1 MKNKLSLL
9 TLAGA
14 LVAAA
19 FVNVPASLAAGG
31 NTTITANR
39 AVSVAGAT
47 VRGIPGDAVV
57 SNIYQV
63 VLTDPVSG
71 NVIATTGAQVAHKL
85 STNGGDTV
93 TISDGGG
100 GNVTLTL
107 NQTKAALDAF
117 GAKYSP

>member
-1 MKNKLSLL
+1 MKNTLSLL
-9 TLAGA
+9 ALAGA

-19 FVNVPASLAAGG
+19 FIAIPASLAAGG
-31 NTTITANR
+31 STTITANR
-39 AVSVAGAT
+39 TVSVAGAT
-47 VRGIPGDAVV
+47 VRALPGDAVV

-63 VLTDPVSG
+63 VLTDPISG

-100 GNVTLTL
+100 GNMTLTL